1 MDANVES
8 VANLRINLAEHGY
21 QLESLPYVLQ
31 LNKRDLPTAMDRE
44 QLAAHLKIKDEP
56 VYDAVA
62 VKGSGVFDTL
72 KAIIR
77 LVMLDLKNR

>member
-1 MDANVES
+1 MGHE
-8 VANLRINLAEHGY
+8 E
-21 QLESLPYVLQ
+21 
-31 LNKRDLPTAMDRE
+31 
-44 QLAAHLKIKDEP
+44 LAAHLKIKDEP

-62 VKGSGVFDTL
+62 VKGTGVFDTL